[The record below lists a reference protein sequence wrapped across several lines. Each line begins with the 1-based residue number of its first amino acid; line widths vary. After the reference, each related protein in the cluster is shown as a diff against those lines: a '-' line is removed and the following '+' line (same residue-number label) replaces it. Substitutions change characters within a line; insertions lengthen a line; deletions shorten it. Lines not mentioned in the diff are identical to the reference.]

1 MCQDQGME
9 PNDSPDNI
17 ECFQADLKELAAA
30 CHERGDPAA
39 CAELADVR
47 RAILQEIANRA
58 ARR

>member
-1 MCQDQGME
+1 ME
-9 PNDSPDNI
+9 DNAAPDTI
-17 ECFQADLKELAAA
+17 ERFHADLKELAAA
-30 CHERGDPAA
+30 CHERGDPDA